1 MVKEPVFILI
11 TLWAIRL
18 LLAAY
23 LHGKEKEGT
32 YNFFLNVWGLAIN
45 IGLLAWAGLFN

>member
-1 MVKEPVFILI
+1 MVKEPVFILM

-18 LLAAY
+18 LFAAY

-32 YNFFLNVWGLAIN
+32 YNFFLNFWSLAIN